1 MAGEVVSF
9 AVMKEVKVELSVS
22 DLLAEVRRRAE
33 YIGKS
38 LQEAGKDATAYDR
51 VRATEAD
58 DEQLVASVKNAL
70 SALKTHLQEWVKD
83 TTSVVSEAD
92 TGATLT
98 LTLGMPSNWDAHLS
112 DAVAQEAREYAVLTA
127 LGDWLGITDKDDAGG
142 VTQGA
147 ADHLALL
154 NEAINKRIRPTL
166 AYIKSITEEEEES
179 EESTVTSEEF
189 EALEARVSTAEK
201 DIDTLEASVEALQA
215 SDVSALSTRTGT
227 LETNVST
234 LQSKMETA
242 ESDIEGLF
250 KNQNEMVEELSDA
263 TTHVE
268 ECVERLDGHDKAIN
282 ANKSSIE
289 ELTSDVGTLQEER
302 VTAIAYDTTARTL
315 TLTLGDA
322 ETTSVAPLQVEL
334 PLASETQSGLMS
346 KTHVSELAEHAER
359 LNTLESTQTADKAEL
374 EQLVAT
380 TETKLTQSISDTKTE
395 LEQSISDTKDN
406 LQGQIT
412 EVSEDLGTKY
422 GAVDELTR
430 RVDNL
435 EATAGGETKET
446 VTTITGDDVTMWP
459 VSNDTTLYTKD
470 LANNVKILLPFD
482 AEFLGRRL
490 RICVEGTR
498 TVTVAPGRAY
508 RYHLYYDGNTETLIY
523 NTNDEEAGAIKSAAA
538 GTSATMIGCCK
549 ATDSSGT
556 TTSDVYGLQLTTGS
570 VELVAVPS
578 GATRYAVPTGTSVVQ
593 QNGTEKDKYSLVVY
607 TNDYK
612 NTLDDRTGV
621 TTGCV
626 TKTSAGDDD
635 AVTDVS
641 TLGLES
647 VELVRWVLVA
657 ARGDVKGMTNA
668 GLTASGTLS

>member
-147 ADHLALL
+147 TEHLALL

-242 ESDIEGLF
+242 ESDLEGIF
-250 KNQNEMVEELSDA
+250 VSQNSMVEELSDA

-359 LNTLESTQTADKAEL
+359 LSTLEKTQTADKEEL
-374 EQLVAT
+374 TSSIAS
-380 TETKLTQSISDTKTE
+380 TKSD
-395 LEQSISDTKDN
+395 LEKSISDTKDN

-422 GAVDELTR
+422 GAVEELTR

-435 EATAGGETKET
+435 EATAGDETKET
-446 VTTITGDDVTMWP
+446 VTTITGKDVTMWP
-459 VSNDTTLYTKD
+459 VSNDTTLYAKD

-508 RYHLYYDGNTETLIY
+508 RYHLYYDGNTEDNALIY

-578 GATRYAVPTGTSVVQ
+578 GSTLYAVPTGTSVVQ